1 MGLYA
6 DMSIY
11 VMIGSVIIFNY
22 LEVPKPQSIERKLVS
37 AGGMPSID
45 LIGAYPDQALSMCRL
60 RGSRTNLEWRARM
73 RLPF

>member
-22 LEVPKPQSIERKLVS
+22 LEVPELQSIERKLVS

-45 LIGAYPDQALSMCRL
+45 LIRGLSRSGPVPVSTYVCALIWSVE
-60 RGSRTNLEWRARM
+60 LE
-73 RLPF
+73 

>member
-22 LEVPKPQSIERKLVS
+22 LEVPELQSIERKLVWPC
-37 AGGMPSID
+37 GMPSID
-45 LIGAYPDQALSMCRL
+45 LIAAYPDQALSMCQL
-60 RGSRTNLEWRARM
+60 MFTLIWSVELE
-73 RLPF
+73 

>member
-22 LEVPKPQSIERKLVS
+22 LEVPEPQSIERKLVS

-45 LIGAYPDQALSMCRL
+45 LIAAYPDQALSMCRL
-60 RGSRTNLEWRARM
+60 IGSFTNLECRARM

>member
-22 LEVPKPQSIERKLVS
+22 PEVPELQSIERKLVS

-45 LIGAYPDQALSMCRL
+45 LIRAYLDQTLSMCRL
-60 RGSRTNLEWRARM
+60 IASRANLEWRARM